1 MRKYRRKALWGAL
14 ALAVA
19 VGSIALATRLIALAD
34 TAARA
39 DITYHTADGDDKP
52 GFDTLDG
59 LRDAIEASNV
69 PGTVAAYAQTVSR
82 AIQTE
87 DGVAK
92 TKVDALWVDGYAG
105 LFMDAHMLAGLLPV
119 FAGQSDCALDAATAL
134 TLFGSTD
141 IVGQKVTV
149 DDLELTVCGVFTLPE
164 GLLAWGASPGRGI
177 ALCPAAL
184 MEEDPG
190 VDALA
195 FTVPS
200 GGEKDPKEQSE
211 QWMGDAGISV
221 PSQRTDKAERH
232 ALYTLWG
239 EAFALL
245 AALWTAWTLVR
256 VAVQLLMTGIGRF
269 RRIALDP
276 LASSRL
282 GLRALL
288 LGLAGGVAA
297 LGAAAAIVLWPPLA
311 FHVPPSYLPTRWS
324 DLSFWPKLLAS
335 RGEAAAQRAMEVAL
349 RPELLEQALLRWVP
363 WLGCLAL
370 VLGCLALHTIVSP
383 IPKVIR
389 TRNHMEEVT
398 Q

>member
-19 VGSIALATRLIALAD
+19 VASIALAARLIALAD

-52 GFDTLDG
+52 DFDVLDG
-59 LRDAIEASNV
+59 LRDAMEASGV
-69 PGTVAAYAQTVSR
+69 SGTVAAYVQTVSD
-82 AIQTE
+82 AVQTE
-87 DGVAK
+87 DGIAK
-92 TKVDALWVDGYAG
+92 TQVDTLWVDGYAG
-105 LFMDAHMLAGLLPV
+105 LVMDAHMLAGLLPV

-141 IVGQKVTV
+141 IVGQKITLN
-149 DDLELTVCGVFTLPE
+149 DLELTVCGVFMLPE
-164 GLLAWGASPGRGI
+164 GLPAWGASPGRGI

-184 MEEDPG
+184 LEEDPG
-190 VDALA
+190 VDAFA
-195 FTVPS
+195 FALPPE
-200 GGEKDPKEQSE
+200 GEKSPKEQSE
-211 QWMGDAGISV
+211 QWMRDAGISV
-221 PSQRTDKAERH
+221 PSQRIDKAERH

-245 AALWTAWTLVR
+245 AALWTAWTLLR
-256 VAVQLLMTGIGRF
+256 VAAQLLMTGIGRF
-269 RRIALDP
+269 RRAALNP
-276 LASSRL
+276 LASARI

-288 LGLAGGVAA
+288 TGLSGGVAA

-324 DLSFWPKLLAS
+324 DLSFWPKLLAA
-335 RGEAAAQRAMEVAL
+335 RGEAAAQRAMEIAL

-383 IPKVIR
+383 IPKAIQA
-389 TRNHMEEVT
+389 RNHMEEVT

>member
-1 MRKYRRKALWGAL
+1 MRNYGRKALWGAL
-14 ALAVA
+14 ALALA

-34 TAARA
+34 TVARA
-39 DITYHTADGDDKP
+39 DITYHTADGDGKP
-52 GFDTLDG
+52 GFDALDG
-59 LRDAIEASNV
+59 LRDVIEASDV
-69 PGTVAAYAQTVSR
+69 PGTVAAYAQTMSS

-105 LFMDAHMLAGLLPV
+105 LFLDVHMLAGLLPV

-141 IVGQKVTV
+141 IVGQKVMV
-149 DDLELTVCGVFTLPE
+149 DDLELTVCGVFALPE
-164 GLLAWGASPGRGI
+164 GLPAWGASPGRGI

-184 MEEDPG
+184 LEEDPG
-190 VDALA
+190 VDALV
-195 FTVPS
+195 FSLPP
-200 GGEKDPKEQSE
+200 GGEKDPEEQSE
-211 QWMGDAGISV
+211 QWMRDAGISV

-232 ALYTLWG
+232 ALYALWG
-239 EAFALL
+239 EAFALVV
-245 AALWTAWTLVR
+245 ALWTAWALVR
-256 VAVQLLMTGIGRF
+256 VAAQLLMTGIGRF
-269 RRIALDP
+269 RRVALDP
-276 LASSRL
+276 LASPRL

-297 LGAAAAIVLWPPLA
+297 LGAVAAIVLWPPLA

-324 DLSFWPKLLAS
+324 DLSFWPKLLAA

-370 VLGCLALHTIVSP
+370 VLGCLALHAIVSP
-383 IPKVIR
+383 IPKAIQA
-389 TRNHMEEVT
+389 RNHMEEVI